1 VPVSDDHQISLPDLG
16 GGDEPRVS
24 DERPRRVTSKRI
36 GAGDIVEIDRKG
48 RRFHAVVEELAQQES
63 GRFELTVRPLDR
75 RVTYRSA
82 SVREVVGVWRRVR

>member
-1 VPVSDDHQISLPDLG
+1 VTDDSQISLLEQAA
-16 GGDEPRVS
+16 GDEPRVS
-24 DERPRRVTSKRI
+24 DARPKRVTSKRI

-48 RRFHAVVEELAQQES
+48 RRFHAIVEALDQQES

-82 SVREVVGVWRRVR
+82 SVREVVAVWRRVR